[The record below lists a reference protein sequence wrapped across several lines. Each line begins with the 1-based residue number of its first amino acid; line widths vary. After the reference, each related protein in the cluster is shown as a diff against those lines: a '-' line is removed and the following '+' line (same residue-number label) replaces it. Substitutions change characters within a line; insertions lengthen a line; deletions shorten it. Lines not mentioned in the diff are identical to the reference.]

1 MRKNIEY
8 QTEKKKYFSPT
19 YLDLRQPS
27 MARQKTSTYEKTYRL
42 DPSAQVAVPR
52 RKRGK
57 KLKSSSASI
66 EDVFNVESQEMED
79 DTPKAFARMMKFQQE
94 RKNRSLD
101 AETSNSKV
109 EKKTVK
115 KVKNDKTS
123 NAASNLKIEQGES
136 LFDFNKRVN
145 EALPLIK
152 AKGGEIKRGQLKK
165 MKAKEKAE
173 KQRQEE
179 LQKRRDRGEFSD
191 NDDDEN
197 DRDREARKSGKK
209 RDVSPDPW
217 AALEAKRTKPK
228 FGDVV
233 DAPPDLR
240 LPKKLLKNVPK
251 SAGSMARRAML
262 EDERDRVINS
272 YRRLKEEKVKKDYD
286 DK

>member
-1 MRKNIEY
+1 M
-8 QTEKKKYFSPT
+8 KKKYFSPT
-19 YLDLRQPS
+19 LLDIRRPS
-27 MARQKTSTYEKTYRL
+27 MARQKTSTYEKAYRL
-42 DPSAQVAVPR
+42 DPSTEVKVPR

-66 EDVFNVESQEMED
+66 EDVFDVGSQEMED
-79 DTPKAFARMMKFQQE
+79 DTPKAFARMMRYQQE
-94 RKNRSLD
+94 RKNKSLGVD
-101 AETSNSKV
+101 TSSSKV

-115 KVKNDKTS
+115 KAKNDKIHDV
-123 NAASNLKIEQGES
+123 ASTLKIEQGES
-136 LFDFNKRVN
+136 LFDFNRRVN
-145 EALPLIK
+145 EALPLVK
-152 AKGGEIKRGQLKK
+152 AKSGEIKKGQLKK

-173 KQRQEE
+173 KLRQEE
-179 LQKRRDRGEFSD
+179 LQKRRDRGELQD
-191 NDDDEN
+191 DEDDDQN
-197 DRDREARKSGKK
+197 DTGRGAKKTGNK

-217 AALEAKRTKPK
+217 AALEAKKVKPK

-286 DK
+286 DE